1 MEYPLMVQR
10 PGLGLVHVTSA
21 PRDVMP
27 DTLTSVG
34 IPGTAGT
41 TVAFSE
47 DMYVTEPLLFVTVT
61 E

>member
-1 MEYPLMVQR
+1 MVQGA
-10 PGLGLVHVTSA
+10 GLGLVQVTTA
-21 PRDVMP
+21 PRDVML
-27 DTLTSVG
+27 DTETPVG
-34 IPGTAGT
+34 FPGTAGT